1 MKKIISTTSA
11 QGADQYMAL
20 SRRYLEIP
28 CACMTPN
35 DRRLGHLDRMIE
47 RFQPDVVV
55 DVRMKEID
63 CRGMACPEPVLTVKK
78 AIEQCAESL
87 SVIVDDAAAKENV
100 RRFAESQGYGVDI
113 KEEASGQWRLNLTC
127 ASCAPMPSGKQA
139 PAAGEE
145 KIVIYIARKEM
156 GAGDEELGLT
166 LMRAFLKTLLEF
178 KPLPW
183 RMIFLNGG
191 VKLTT
196 SGSPV
201 LGVLEELE
209 QAGVEVLSCGTC
221 LDYFQLKSELKAGKV
236 TNMFEIVASLR
247 SAGRVIAP

>member
-1 MKKIISTTSA
+1 
-11 QGADQYMAL
+11 
-20 SRRYLEIP
+20 
-28 CACMTPN
+28 
-35 DRRLGHLDRMIE
+35 
-47 RFQPDVVV
+47 
-55 DVRMKEID
+55 MKEIN
-63 CRGMACPEPVLTVKK
+63 CRGMACPERVLTVKK

-87 SVIVDDAAAKENV
+87 SVIVDDAAANENV
-100 RRFAESQGYGVDI
+100 RRFAESQGYGVYI

-127 ASCAPMPSGKQA
+127 ASCAPMPSCKQA

-145 KIVIYIARKEM
+145 KIVIYVAHKEM

-209 QAGVEVLSCGTC
+209 QAGVGLLSCGTC
-221 LDYFQLKSELKAGKV
+221 LDYFQLKSKLKAGKV